1 MEVSMKELS
10 YKKQQEI
17 NGGFVL
23 PFIIT
28 LAAVVAGLNTA
39 RVIKSYY
46 SITRN

>member
-1 MEVSMKELS
+1 MKELS

-17 NGGFVL
+17 NGGFAL

-39 RVIKSYY
+39 RIIKCYY